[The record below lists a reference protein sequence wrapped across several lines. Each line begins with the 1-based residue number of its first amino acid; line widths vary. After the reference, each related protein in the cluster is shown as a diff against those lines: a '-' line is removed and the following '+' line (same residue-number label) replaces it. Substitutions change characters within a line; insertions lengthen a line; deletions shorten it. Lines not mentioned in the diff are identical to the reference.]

1 MSSLQQTSRTAKSLQ
16 NVKVA
21 FAFYLINLILQFF
34 SRKIFLDYLGSEV
47 LGLNTTAQNLLGF
60 LNLAELGIG
69 SAVAYNLYKPLFDNN
84 RQAIND
90 IVSIQGWLYRRI
102 AYIVIAGSVIL
113 MCFFPWIF
121 AKAQVPLWYTYG
133 SFIALLASAL
143 LGYFVNYRQI
153 VLSADQKEYKIT
165 FSIQGVK
172 VIKVLLQML
181 AIWQLTNGY
190 VYWMLLEVIMAVVT
204 SFVLDK
210 AIRKEYPW
218 LNPQISQGPA
228 LQRQYPEI
236 IRKTKQ
242 VFFHKIGG
250 FVLSQ
255 TSPLIIY
262 AYASLTLVAVYGNYM
277 LIVTGVTALM
287 NALLNSINAGIGN
300 LVAEGNKQ
308 RIKKVY
314 WEITLLRIWVASI
327 ICFGMLMLGDSFIT
341 LWVGKEYIL
350 PHTVF
355 VILIINTF
363 INLTRTNDSFIAA
376 YGIFQDIWA
385 PVVEATLNLGCS
397 IFLGHFFG
405 LEGILGGILISLLLV
420 ICSWKPYFLYR
431 YGFKEPIVEYIK
443 RYVKYIA
450 IIVLLFIACSE
461 ISNYCFITPAS
472 SYVQWIVYGVKV
484 LALYV
489 ILSIMIFALA
499 DKKAR
504 NLLGRIYKFI
514 HKIKNYD

>member
-1 MSSLQQTSRTAKSLQ
+1 MSTHQPTSRTAKSLQ

-34 SRKIFLDYLGSEV
+34 SRKIFLDYLGSEI

-102 AYIVIAGSVIL
+102 VYIVIAGSVIL

-165 FSIQGVK
+165 FSVQGVK
-172 VIKVLLQML
+172 AIKVLLQMA

-190 VYWMLLEVIMAVVT
+190 VYWMVLEVIMAVVT
-204 SFVLDK
+204 SIVLDR
-210 AIRKEYPW
+210 AIREEYPW
-218 LNPQISQGPA
+218 LNPKIRQGSA

-250 FVLSQ
+250 FVLTQ

-262 AYASLTLVAVYGNYM
+262 AYASLTLVAIYGNYM

-314 WEITLLRIWVASI
+314 WEITLLRIWIASI
-327 ICFGMLMLGDSFIT
+327 ICFSMLMLGDSFIT
-341 LWVGKEYIL
+341 LWVGKAYIL
-350 PHTVF
+350 PHTAF

-385 PVVEATLNLGCS
+385 PAAEATLNLGCS
-397 IFLGHFFG
+397 ILLGHFFG
-405 LEGILGGILISLLLV
+405 LEGILGGVLISLLLIV
-420 ICSWKPYFLYR
+420 CSWKPYFLYH
-431 YGFKEPIVEYIK
+431 YGFKESIVEYIK
-443 RYVKYIA
+443 RYVKYIT
-450 IIVLLFIACSE
+450 IIACLFIICSKV
-461 ISNYCFITPAS
+461 SSYCFTGSVS
-472 SYVQWIVYGVKV
+472 SNIQWIIYGVKI
-484 LALYV
+484 LALYT
-489 ILSIMIFALA
+489 ILSIIIFAFI
-499 DKKAR
+499 DKSAR
-504 NLLGRIYKFI
+504 SLLRRIYKFI
-514 HKIKNYD
+514 YKIKKQ